1 MSVDA
6 QTSSIIRVC
15 ATSPMCAVYRYHFCE
30 LVLSYCANVAE
41 EDRVISNSQFS
52 ELRRALYEESDSQI
66 ASNTQE
72 TSPSTG

>member
-30 LVLSYCANVAE
+30 LILFYCANVA

-66 ASNTQE
+66 ASHTQE